1 MKKNSW
7 YAFENEG
14 LKSRIR
20 LHFDIKKKSPAARQK
35 ISAFYRFFK
44 GIPCEIWGNY
54 KR

>member
-20 LHFDIKKKSPAARQK
+20 LHFDIKKKSPATRQK

-44 GIPCEIWGNY
+44 EIPCEIWVNY